1 MRPAPWWVLGWALC
15 FALPAWAEPSQPGLD
30 GSSGLLNV
38 PQADVLDEGDASFQ
52 YSRIHPDLARR
63 LQTENWYAGVGLAP
77 GLELGGRAIATALR
91 AGRRDLSLDAR
102 YRLPFQVGGVRFAIG
117 AQDLGGV
124 ERLLPREY
132 AVATWST
139 PTLALSAG
147 YGDGRNVL
155 GGAFGGIAWRP
166 WPFLTALVEH
176 DAEDVN
182 AGLKLSAPLWGR
194 WRLGVSGAW
203 RGALEAEEFAVH
215 LSLPLAGDKPAPH
228 PRPLPTREDAWGEG
242 KDERARAPDLLPP
255 GGRGRAAGAG
265 EGRASAT
272 RLRERLE
279 DLGFEAVRI
288 GQRAPATR
296 VVRLENRRYN
306 HSAADG
312 IGLALGTIEQLS
324 GPEIGTI
331 ELYLFAYGVP
341 QLRIVRPR
349 GGTLRTEL
357 VDAIIDAGGV
367 TWDGDETRAGA
378 FELVFEPL
386 LRWAVATE
394 HGLLDY
400 GLGARA
406 RLTAPLAAGLLAN
419 VGAQAP
425 LARSDDFAPGEP
437 FEDLA
442 PRGGIDLALLQYLH
456 TPAAG
461 WSLLWSA
468 GRTRIFRIDTQ
479 ALALDQAWSVG
490 DGAHRF
496 RAKLMALRSDIA
508 RREVALVGYNWLDP
522 YRGYGIGITAGRFY
536 LDDGGVRLDLERHF
550 GDAIVGLFYKF
561 AGRDDQAAGV
571 GLSLP
576 LTPRRD
582 QRPRWLQ
589 LKGPRRWAHGLGTTL
604 NGPPNAT
611 SPDGTN
617 PIRPLLLYE
626 PMLDLDL
633 ERDLHDAGRLGGAYL
648 DAHAPRMAQAYER
661 WGRD

>member
-1 MRPAPWWVLGWALC
+1 MRPALWWALC
-15 FALPAWAEPSQPGLD
+15 IALPAWAEPGLD

-38 PQADVLDEGDASFQ
+38 PQAEVLDEGLASFQ

-102 YRLPFQVGGVRFAIG
+102 YRLPFELGGVRFAIG
-117 AQDLGGV
+117 AQDLGGA

-166 WPFLTALVEH
+166 SPFVTAIVEH
-176 DAEDVN
+176 DAEDLN
-182 AGLKLSAPLWGR
+182 AGLKLSAPLWAR
-194 WRLGVSGAW
+194 WRLGISGAW
-203 RGALEAEEFAVH
+203 RGALEAEEYAVH
-215 LSLPLAGDKPAPH
+215 LSLPLAGDRPAPARRVGAPPGDPVH
-228 PRPLPTREDAWGEG
+228 PTAQAAPPAR
-242 KDERARAPDLLPP
+242 DERAVAPPPEPGDPPDATSDATSAAALRA
-255 GGRGRAAGAG
+255 
-265 EGRASAT
+265 
-272 RLRERLE
+272 RLE
-279 DLGFEAVRI
+279 QLGFEAVRI

-306 HSAADG
+306 HSVADG
-312 IGLALGTIEQLS
+312 LGLALGTIERLA
-324 GPEIGTI
+324 GPGIDTI

-341 QLRIVRPR
+341 QLRVMRAR
-349 GGTLRTEL
+349 GAGQPLRTDLVDEIAGAGAVTWHGEESRAAALEL
-357 VDAIIDAGGV
+357 VV
-367 TWDGDETRAGA
+367 
-378 FELVFEPL
+378 EPL

-406 RLTAPLAAGLLAN
+406 RLTAPLATGLLAN
-419 VGAQAP
+419 VGVQAP
-425 LARSDDFAPGEP
+425 LARSDDFAPGKP

-442 PRGGIDLALLQYLH
+442 PRGGVDLALLQYFH

-468 GRTRIFRIDTQ
+468 GRTRVFRIDTQ
-479 ALALDQAWSVG
+479 TLALDQAWSPG

-496 RAKLMALRSDIA
+496 RGKLMALRSDVA

-522 YRGYGIGITAGRFY
+522 YRAYGIGITAGRFY
-536 LDDGGVRLDLERHF
+536 LGDGGLRLDIERYF

-561 AGRDDQAAGV
+561 ASADDQAAGV
-571 GLSLP
+571 ALSLP

-626 PMLDLDL
+626 PLLDLDL
-633 ERDLHDAGRLGGAYL
+633 ERDLHDAGRLAGAYL
-648 DAHAPRMAQAYER
+648 DAHVPRMKQAYER
-661 WGRD
+661 WGGD